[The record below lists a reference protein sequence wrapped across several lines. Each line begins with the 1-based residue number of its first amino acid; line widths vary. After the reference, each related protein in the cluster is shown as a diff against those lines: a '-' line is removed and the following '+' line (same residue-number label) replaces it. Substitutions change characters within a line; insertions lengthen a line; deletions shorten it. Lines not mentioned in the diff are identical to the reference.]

1 MKKIR
6 LKNLE
11 YDYLLKSIFLSN
23 KIKEEIK
30 KSTYHFNTEIYI
42 ELNDDLIDSIRDE
55 CGEHLQIVGFDK
67 DYKITKEGE
76 LLESLIDK
84 FYLG

>member
-6 LKNLE
+6 LDNLE
-11 YDYLLKSIFLSN
+11 YNYLIKSVFLSN
-23 KIKEEIK
+23 QIKEEIK
-30 KSTYHFNTEIYI
+30 KSAYSSNTETYI

-76 LLESLIDK
+76 LLEALIDK